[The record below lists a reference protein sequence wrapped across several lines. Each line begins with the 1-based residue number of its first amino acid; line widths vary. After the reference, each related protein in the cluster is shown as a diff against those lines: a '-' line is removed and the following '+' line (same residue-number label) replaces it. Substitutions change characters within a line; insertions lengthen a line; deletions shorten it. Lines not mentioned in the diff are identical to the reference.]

1 LLFSRESRREC
12 LWESHSLSISKM
24 ELAKHIKPLAGE
36 SAWPIWK
43 RKIRDVLDYHEGAVD
58 VIDGRLV
65 KPEPLRVGAED
76 NVVNVVVGL

>member
-12 LWESHSLSISKM
+12 FLGVSQSQCFEDG
-24 ELAKHIKPLAGE
+24 AGKTHKTPE
-36 SAWPIWK
+36 SAWPFWQ
-43 RKIRDVLDYHEGAVD
+43 RKICDLLNYHEGAVD

-76 NVVNVVVGL
+76 NVVNVVVDL